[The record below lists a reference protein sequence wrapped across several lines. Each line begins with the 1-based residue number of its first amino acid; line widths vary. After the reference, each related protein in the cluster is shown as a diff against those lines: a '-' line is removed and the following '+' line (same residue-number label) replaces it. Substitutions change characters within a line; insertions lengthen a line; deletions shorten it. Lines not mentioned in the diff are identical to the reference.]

1 MMETNFDNYP
11 SKYAEIGKS
20 GQQAESIL
28 YQAPR
33 NAVQGFRVLV
43 ETITKEVLHLDG
55 YGSYTERQVDRLRL
69 MQLHPTDYPV
79 KVVQAM
85 DRVRQLGNK
94 ASHNGKQDINTNQ
107 ALEIDQDAYLVSE
120 WFLSTYTQANEKE
133 YIQPQNNS
141 QNIEELKKQ
150 LAEQQEKIQ
159 RLQQLNSQNK
169 VAPTVEE
176 KVARRKKSLQFANAH
191 PLSEKETRKIIDEQ

>member
-94 ASHNGKQDINTNQ
+94 ASHNGK
-107 ALEIDQDAYLVSE
+107 
-120 WFLSTYTQANEKE
+120 
-133 YIQPQNNS
+133 
-141 QNIEELKKQ
+141 
-150 LAEQQEKIQ
+150 
-159 RLQQLNSQNK
+159 
-169 VAPTVEE
+169 
-176 KVARRKKSLQFANAH
+176 
-191 PLSEKETRKIIDEQ
+191 